1 MSTENM
7 VAIERVGKRFPSG
20 DDVAVLEDVSLSV
33 RAGEL
38 IALIGPSG
46 CGKSTIL
53 NIVAGLVGAS
63 SGTVEI
69 ADPDMHIAYVFQHP
83 RLLPWR
89 SVLRNVEFGLEQ
101 RVRDGDAVRE
111 RAREALALVD
121 LDDQED
127 KYPHELSG
135 GMQQR
140 VALARGLAIDPG
152 LFLLDE
158 PFGALDALTRS
169 YLQEELLGIVRGTG
183 TTTLLVTHDIDEAL
197 ILADRV
203 LVMSS
208 RPGTIKATIEVPF
221 GSDRLIDHLVADP
234 RYAEIRTQLH
244 QLLRPEVNQ
253 VAEVV

>member
-1 MSTENM
+1 MADPMISLTQVE
-7 VAIERVGKRFPSG
+7 KRFARG
-20 DDVAVLEDVSLSV
+20 GDVAAIEDVSFAV
-33 RAGEL
+33 ERGEL

-46 CGKSTIL
+46 CGKSTVL
-53 NIVAGLVGAS
+53 NIIAGLVDAS
-63 SGTVEI
+63 QGEVEI
-69 ADPDMHIAYVFQHP
+69 ADPDLRIAYVFQRP

-89 SVLRNVEFGLEQ
+89 SVLRNVEFGLEGSGD
-101 RVRDGDAVRE
+101 RGAARD
-111 RAREALALVD
+111 RARKALALVN
-121 LDDQED
+121 LEGQEE
-127 KYPHELSG
+127 KFPHELSG

-169 YLQEELLGIVRGTG
+169 YLQEELLGIVRNTG

-208 RPGTIKATIEVPF
+208 RPGQIKATIEVPF
-221 GSDRLIDHLVADP
+221 GSDRSIDHLVADS

-244 QLLRPEVNQ
+244 QLLRPEVNT
-253 VAEVV
+253 VAEAA

>member
-1 MSTENM
+1 VSDALITVEG
-7 VAIERVGKRFPSG
+7 VEKRFARGGEVP
-20 DDVAVLEDVSLSV
+20 AIEDVSFAV
-33 RAGEL
+33 ARGEL

-46 CGKSTIL
+46 CGKSTVL
-53 NIVAGLVGAS
+53 NIIAELVEPSAGR
-63 SGTVEI
+63 VEI
-69 ADPDMHIAYVFQHP
+69 SEPDLRIAYVFQRP

-89 SVLRNVEFGLEQ
+89 TVIRNVEFGLDQ
-101 RVRDGDAVRE
+101 RGGNRSAIRE
-111 RAREALALVD
+111 RALRALALVN
-121 LDDQED
+121 LEGQEER
-127 KYPHELSG
+127 YPHELSG

-140 VALARGLAIDPG
+140 AALARGLAIDPG

-169 YLQEELLGIVRGTG
+169 YLQEELLGIVRDTG

-208 RPGTIKATIEVPF
+208 RPGRIKATIEIPF
-221 GSDRLIDHLVADP
+221 GENREIDHLIADS

-244 QLLRPEVNQ
+244 QLLRPEIGAL
-253 VAEVV
+253 AEAA

>member
-1 MSTENM
+1 MPDALIKIDS
-7 VAIERVGKRFPSG
+7 VAKHFARGGEVPAIDAVSF
-20 DDVAVLEDVSLSV
+20 DVQ
-33 RAGEL
+33 RGEL

-46 CGKSTIL
+46 CGKSTVL
-53 NIVAGLVGAS
+53 NIVAGLVEAS
-63 SGTVEI
+63 AGRVQITE
-69 ADPDMHIAYVFQHP
+69 PDLRIAYVFQRP

-89 SVLRNVEFGLEQ
+89 TVIRNVEFGLEQ
-101 RVRDGDAVRE
+101 RGGQRATV
-111 RAREALALVD
+111 RARARQALALVN
-121 LDDQED
+121 LEGQEGR
-127 KYPHELSG
+127 YPHELSG

-169 YLQEELLGIVRGTG
+169 YLQEELLGIVRDSG

-208 RPGTIKATIEVPF
+208 KPGRIKATIDVPF
-221 GSDRLIDHLVADP
+221 GSDRSIDRLVADP
-234 RYAEIRTQLH
+234 RYAQIRTQLH
-244 QLLRPEVNQ
+244 QLLRPEVGEL
-253 VAEVV
+253 AEAA